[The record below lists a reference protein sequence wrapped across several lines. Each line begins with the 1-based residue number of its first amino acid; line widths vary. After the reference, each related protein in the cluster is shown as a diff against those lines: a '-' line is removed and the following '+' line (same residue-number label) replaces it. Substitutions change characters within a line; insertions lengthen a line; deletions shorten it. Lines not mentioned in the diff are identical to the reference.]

1 MINNNHFYWLLIAV
15 YSTIH
20 SKIVIDHVSFSV
32 QAYWIFAFFVGIC
45 FVISKYLHQDKA
57 VITSSLEVLFWLV
70 QSLVL
75 LLHIQVTFTYWNIL
89 FLLLFVLIEIVRF
102 MIGGK
107 IFSLQQA
114 KESYEKEISQYNELF
129 QVVRSE
135 RHDFLKH
142 ISAVHFMLEKEGS
155 SHAKCYLDE
164 LVEGYE
170 ETNLSIK
177 GESGSVASVLHRV
190 YKQAVQENI
199 ALKYDFDIP
208 LSTLPMKEKDIVG
221 LVGNLLSN
229 SLEAS
234 REWQQEY
241 QREAHITIRLSKRS
255 GLYLLTCKN
264 DCLPIPVS
272 ILDSL
277 YKKFGKSTKMGKE
290 RGYGTRIILDIVK
303 KHCGYL
309 DYTYKEESFF
319 VKIKIPVI
327 KNSNDVYD

>member
-32 QAYWIFAFFVGIC
+32 QVYWIFAFFVGIC
-45 FVISKYLHQDKA
+45 FVFSKYLHQDKA

-241 QREAHITIRLSKRS
+241 QRDTI
-255 GLYLLTCKN
+255 LL
-264 DCLPIPVS
+264 
-272 ILDSL
+272 
-277 YKKFGKSTKMGKE
+277 FGYPKE
-290 RGYGTRIILDIVK
+290 VGFIY
-303 KHCGYL
+303 
-309 DYTYKEESFF
+309 
-319 VKIKIPVI
+319 
-327 KNSNDVYD
+327 